1 MKLTQLKLF
10 AIKLALYSGGLL
22 YIASD
27 LFLWQ
32 GPLWSMLHHDKAKIQ
47 EEQRATALSVYGVKM
62 TNEQLKRCEAEAAAL
77 SDSATAENAKSAL
90 IHNTLLR
97 IRTQYNDSRVPDYT
111 ETAQKEAERLASRAP
126 STQHFDQLLQ
136 SQGYTRES
144 YTHKLTAIMRQQ
156 HYLDKLIEK
165 KCQITEADINAAM
178 ANVGDV
184 LYVPSRRDISHIFLS
199 SVQGNADEVKT
210 RAESLLVQLNNVA
223 SPAEQATLFAELAS
237 KYSEDAQSQARGGSL
252 GKIVT
257 YPEPV
262 LSELNLFDEASTPT
276 GIPVLKQSKWGW
288 HILLAGPIEKGH
300 YATTEEC
307 RESVRTAIISYLR
320 QQALRDWI
328 ESNMAEAKKKNRI
341 ITNGK

>member
-32 GPLWSMLHHDKAKIQ
+32 GPLWGMLHRDKAKIQ
-47 EEQRATALSVYGVKM
+47 EEERITAVSVYGVRM
-62 TNEQLKRCEAEAAAL
+62 TNEQVKRCEAEAAAL
-77 SDSATAENAKSAL
+77 SDTATAEVAKRDL

-97 IRTQYNDSRVPDYT
+97 IRTQYNDSRVPSYS
-111 ETAQKEAERLASRAP
+111 EEAQREVQLLASRAP
-126 STQHFDQLLQ
+126 SAQHFDSLLQ
-136 SQGYTRES
+136 SQGYTTDS
-144 YTHKLTAIMRQQ
+144 FTHKLTAIMRQQ

-165 KCQITEADINAAM
+165 KCQISEADINAAM

-184 LYVPSRRDISHIFLS
+184 LYVPSQRYVSHIFLS
-199 SVQGNADEVKT
+199 TVQQNSDEVKA
-210 RAESLLVQLNNVA
+210 RAETILAQLNNAA
-223 SPAEQATLFAELAS
+223 SPAEQAGLFAELAA
-237 KYSEDAQSQARGGSL
+237 KYSEDAQTRSKGGAL
-252 GKIVT
+252 GKLVT

-262 LSELNLFDEASTPT
+262 LSELNLFDETSTPT
-276 GIPVLKQSKWGW
+276 GTPVLKQSKWGW
-288 HILLAGPIEKGH
+288 HILLSGPIEKGH

-307 RESVRTAIISYLR
+307 RESVRTAMVSYLK